1 MHKSKSAAGSLLTG
15 RCVLT
20 WAYPAKPDN
29 RDGAKRNRDCHG
41 SMWQDCHGNAW
52 WKPRAKRGE
61 RPQENVASSFA
72 KSRNHGFASSVMAQ
86 FSPEQEE
93 NKMLNLPTI
102 DMVATGQNILRLR
115 QQCGFSV
122 KDLQEIFGFA
132 TPQAIYKWQHG
143 TALPTLDNLLVLAMV
158 FDVHMEDILVVNTSI
173 QIRLGA

>member
-1 MHKSKSAAGSLLTG
+1 MERSVIEIATGVCGKLPRERVAGL
-15 RCVLT
+15 
-20 WAYPAKPDN
+20 
-29 RDGAKRNRDCHG
+29 
-41 SMWQDCHGNAW
+41 
-52 WKPRAKRGE
+52 PRE
-61 RPQENVASSFA
+61 YVVSSFA
-72 KSRNHGFASSVMAQ
+72 KLGNHGFASPVTAQ
-86 FSPEQEE
+86 LTPEQEE

-122 KDLQEIFGFA
+122 KELQEIFGFA

-158 FDVHMEDILVVNTSI
+158 FDVHMEDILVVNTGI

>member
-41 SMWQDCHGNAW
+41 SMW
-52 WKPRAKRGE
+52 WKPRESVAGLPRE
-61 RPQENVASSFA
+61 YVASSFA